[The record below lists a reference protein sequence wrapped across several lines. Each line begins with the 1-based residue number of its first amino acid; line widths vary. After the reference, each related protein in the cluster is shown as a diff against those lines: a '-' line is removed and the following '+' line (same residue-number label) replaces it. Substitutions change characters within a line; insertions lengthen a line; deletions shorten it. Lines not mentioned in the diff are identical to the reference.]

1 MYAKRYGVG
10 LQQVLFGSNFMPDQ
24 ELMIWTAGVTQ
35 WIEWYDYVRES
46 GSYYDAKCP
55 EYVKDSPE
63 EYNSWLNS
71 QKNKEK
77 SKVNK
82 PYGRK

>member
-10 LQQVLFGSNFMPDQ
+10 LQQTLFGREFMPDQ

-46 GSYYDAKCP
+46 GSWYDASCP
-55 EYVKDSPE
+55 DNVKDSPE
-63 EYNSWLNS
+63 QYNSWLNA
-71 QKNKEK
+71 QKQKEN
-77 SKVNK
+77 SKMNK
-82 PYGRK
+82 PYGR